1 MFYKEI
7 LVFYKS
13 KYQDMHIGRNVSRL
27 RGYRGMKQGDMAK
40 QLKMTQQNY
49 SLIENSE
56 HISDTVLKK
65 IADVLDYDVEF
76 IKQMPD
82 APYVYSNNQQGG
94 NVVNYEFNPVDKIIQ
109 LYENLL
115 AEERKKNAN
124 LESLL
129 KKKGA

>member
-1 MFYKEI
+1 
-7 LVFYKS
+7 
-13 KYQDMHIGRNVSRL
+13 MHIGRNVARL
-27 RGYRGMKQGDMAK
+27 RSFRGLKQGDMAK

-56 HISDTVLKK
+56 KITDELLSRISK
-65 IADVLDYDVEF
+65 VLDYDVEF

-94 NVVNYEFNPVDKIIQ
+94 NVVNYQINPLEKIVE

-115 AEERKKNAN
+115 AIERKKVAQ
-124 LESLL
+124 LEAQL
-129 KKKGA
+129 KRKSGKK